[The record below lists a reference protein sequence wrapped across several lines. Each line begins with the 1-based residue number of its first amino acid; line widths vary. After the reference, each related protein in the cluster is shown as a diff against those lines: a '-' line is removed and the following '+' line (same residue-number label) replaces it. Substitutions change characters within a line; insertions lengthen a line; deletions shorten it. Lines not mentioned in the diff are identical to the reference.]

1 MNNDRSFK
9 NIISKLSNQVSLE
22 TYELDIAFNSL
33 LSGSAT
39 NAQIGAFLMGLSING
54 ETAEIIASG
63 ATILRSHAIKIK
75 APKEAIDTVGTG
87 GDGAN
92 TLNIS
97 SAAAF
102 VVSGAGIPVAKH
114 GNRSLSSKSG
124 AADVLS
130 ELGVNLDCP
139 FETVQKSLDE
149 LGICF
154 LMAPRH
160 HSAMKYVGPARVEL
174 GIRTIF
180 NLLGPLSNPAFVK
193 RQLVGV
199 FDKKWLLPFAEALK
213 KMGSTNA
220 WIVHAKDG
228 LDEVSTT
235 CETYIAQLKD
245 SKIIEF
251 SISPEQF
258 GIKKN
263 TLNSI
268 KGGEPKDNALALKKL
283 LNGSKGPYRDIVL
296 FNSAAAIVSTGH
308 ESDFKTAIE
317 MSIHSIDSGEASK
330 KLNSLIKIT
339 NSF

>member
-1 MNNDRSFK
+1 MNNTLNFK
-9 NIISKLSNQVSLE
+9 NIISKLSKQE
-22 TYELDIAFNSL
+22 TLHSYELDLAFTTL
-33 LSGSAT
+33 LNGTAT

-54 ETAEIIASG
+54 ETSDIIASG
-63 ATILRSHAIKIK
+63 ATILRNNAIKIN
-75 APKEAIDTVGTG
+75 APAKAIDTVGTG

-102 VVSGAGIPVAKH
+102 VVSGTGIPVAKH

-139 FETVQKSLDE
+139 FETVQKALNE

-235 CETYIAQLKD
+235 SETYIAQLKN
-245 SKIIEF
+245 SKITQFTIA
-251 SISPEQF
+251 PEQF
-258 GIKKN
+258 GIKKT

-268 KGGEPKDNALALKKL
+268 KGGEPKDNAVAFKKL
-283 LNGSKGPYRDIVL
+283 LNGQKGPYRDIVL
-296 FNSAAAIVSTGH
+296 FNSASAIVATGH

-317 MSIHSIDSGEASK
+317 MSEHSVDSGEASK

-339 NSF
+339 N

>member
-1 MNNDRSFK
+1 MHNNLNFK
-9 NIISKLSNQVSLE
+9 NIISKLSKQE
-22 TYELDIAFNSL
+22 TLHSYELDMAFTTL
-33 LSGSAT
+33 LNGTAT

-54 ETAEIIASG
+54 ETSDIIASG
-63 ATILRSHAIKIK
+63 ATILRNNAIKIK
-75 APKEAIDTVGTG
+75 APAKAIDTVGTG

-102 VVSGAGIPVAKH
+102 VVSGTGIPVAKH

-139 FETVQKSLDE
+139 FETVQKALNE

-235 CETYIAQLKD
+235 SETYIAQLKN
-245 SKIIEF
+245 SKITQFTIA
-251 SISPEQF
+251 PEQF
-258 GIKKN
+258 GIKKT

-268 KGGEPKDNALALKKL
+268 KGGEPKDNAVAFKKL
-283 LNGSKGPYRDIVL
+283 LNGQKGPYRDIVL
-296 FNSAAAIVSTGH
+296 FNSASAIVATGH

-317 MSIHSIDSGEASK
+317 MSEHSVDSGEASK

-339 NSF
+339 N

>member
-1 MNNDRSFK
+1 MNNTLNFK
-9 NIISKLSNQVSLE
+9 NIISKLSKQE
-22 TYELDIAFNSL
+22 TLHSYELDLAFTTL
-33 LSGSAT
+33 LNGTAT

-54 ETAEIIASG
+54 ETSDIIASG
-63 ATILRSHAIKIK
+63 ATILRNNAIKIK
-75 APKEAIDTVGTG
+75 APAKAIDTVGTG

-102 VVSGAGIPVAKH
+102 VVSGTGIPVAKH

-139 FETVQKSLDE
+139 FETVQKALNE

-235 CETYIAQLKD
+235 SETYIAQLKN
-245 SKIIEF
+245 SKITQFTIA
-251 SISPEQF
+251 PEQF
-258 GIKKN
+258 GIKKT

-268 KGGEPKDNALALKKL
+268 KGGEPKDNAVAFKKL
-283 LNGSKGPYRDIVL
+283 LNGQKGPYRDIVL
-296 FNSAAAIVSTGH
+296 FNSASAIVATGH

-317 MSIHSIDSGEASK
+317 MSEHSVDSGEASK

-339 NSF
+339 N